1 MVSINNRVMRIQ
13 AASANRPAIIPYLGA
28 TGFAL
33 WALVMALAPDPGF
46 HAPWPW
52 LSLFWAL
59 QITVGLIVLQA
70 TLYLMGRADQ
80 RGRMPLWSLVVMS
93 GFMGAAVL
101 TPLYWLIGE
110 GLMQRVLGFA
120 ETFDTDELISLQQ
133 KSGWAELLDEW
144 LEISGPVIA
153 AWALISWPRLPGL
166 LPPLV
171 QTTNEGVDE
180 MLELKSQALDDI
192 ALSIERNWRKALPL
206 ELGHDVIAVKSEL
219 QYLRVWTTRGAALVL
234 GSLQEVEDEE
244 GSAGMRVHRSWWVH
258 ARHVRTVVRRG
269 EAAICELSDG
279 REVPISRRR
288 KADAVARFGDRA
300 RYQEMPTASKSLQ
313 AREGQNNRRNPT

>member
-1 MVSINNRVMRIQ
+1 MRIQ

-110 GLMQRVLGFA
+110 GLMQQFMGFA
-120 ETFDTDELISLQQ
+120 ETIDTDELISLQQ

-144 LEISGPVIA
+144 L
-153 AWALISWPRLPGL
+153 
-166 LPPLV
+166 
-171 QTTNEGVDE
+171 
-180 MLELKSQALDDI
+180 
-192 ALSIERNWRKALPL
+192 
-206 ELGHDVIAVKSEL
+206 
-219 QYLRVWTTRGAALVL
+219 
-234 GSLQEVEDEE
+234 
-244 GSAGMRVHRSWWVH
+244 
-258 ARHVRTVVRRG
+258 
-269 EAAICELSDG
+269 AAICVGGVVTLLPFASWELSQQDQNAS
-279 REVPISRRR
+279 SRVYPFSLDVIFIRPHYQSGEQHYDDQPKQER
-288 KADAVARFGDRA
+288 IAFNTQESGLDSSYIGKRAPVQSTGCHGEPEPGHYAKAKNGEEDQLPLA
-300 RYQEMPTASKSLQ
+300 P
-313 AREGQNNRRNPT
+313 